1 MPDFDDYQTTGD
13 LNDEIYYARLDVDLE
28 QAALEA
34 AGNAYARRIREV
46 EKFLSEDRIEE
57 AVKLCPHGY
66 VGGLTGSCTDGDP
79 RHGEEGYRCF
89 ECGGHVSEIHGDVL
103 HVR

>member
-1 MPDFDDYQTTGD
+1 VSEYETTSE
-13 LNDEIYYARLDVDLE
+13 LNEVIHYERLDADME

-34 AGNAYARRIREV
+34 EGNAHARRERRVDKLLGDGDVEAAIR
-46 EKFLSEDRIEE
+46 
-57 AVKLCPHGY
+57 LCAHGY

-89 ECGGHVSEIHGDVL
+89 NCGAVVDEIGGSIL
-103 HVR
+103 HAR